1 MNEETARLLRSFAG
15 PEVPGGATP
24 IRTEPA
30 MVNETTSRTCA
41 QSSLGATDDNP
52 RKAPRSFWRST
63 FACSAVVRQLHA
75 TRSEEHT
82 SELQSREKLVCCL
95 LLDRNTQT

>member
-52 RKAPRSFWRST
+52 RKAPRTLWRST
-63 FACSAVVRQLHA
+63 FACSAAVRQLHA
-75 TRSEEHT
+75 TMVAAATRAP
-82 SELQSREKLVCCL
+82 RL
-95 LLDRNTQT
+95 LRNFIHIRFI